1 MLKYKK
7 KKVHFIGVGGS
18 GTSAVCGIAASNGF
32 EVTGCDMSHE
42 SEYLGNLLKKFPKI
56 PIFYSHSQ
64 SHLENVDILAISPA
78 ILKFDPQNLELVTA
92 REKRIPILTWQEFM
106 SKFLQRGKFVIS
118 VAGTHGKSTVAAMIG
133 HLLEDAG
140 LDPTVEIGALD
151 ISWRSNF
158 RNGKGKYFVCEADE
172 YNDNFLNY
180 SPNTLVI
187 TNIEL
192 DHPDYFRNMS
202 DLNNSFQKFV
212 LQMEKPKNLFLG
224 RGNDLTLFGKNLKKI
239 DKSLEIYN
247 YKNIFG
253 LKIKI
258 LGAHNSL
265 NANLV
270 AAVGRSLGIKEKI
283 IRNSIFNFRG
293 ISRRLEFKGQIG
305 GVKIFDDFAHH
316 PTEVR
321 ASLSALKRL
330 FPDKKIWVIFEPHT
344 FSRTKKFLKDFA
356 LVFRKYVEK
365 VIVVDIFPA
374 REKNTR
380 MVSSQDLVLQIGS
393 KGIYIGNLKEAVD
406 FVSKNL
412 PEHQVIVF
420 MGAGKIYQ
428 AYGFLKKV
436 IKK

>member
-7 KKVHFIGVGGS
+7 KKVHFVGVGGS
-18 GTSAVCGIAASNGF
+18 GTSAACGIAASYGF

-56 PIFYSHSQ
+56 PIFYLHSR
-64 SHLENVDILAISPA
+64 SHLENVDVLAISPA
-78 ILKFDPQNLELVTA
+78 ILKFDPQNLELVAA

-118 VAGTHGKSTVAAMIG
+118 VAGTHGKSTVAAMMG

-140 LDPTVEIGALD
+140 LDPTVEVGALD
-151 ISWRSNF
+151 ISWKSNF
-158 RNGKGKYFVCEADE
+158 RNGESKYFVCEADE

-180 SPNTLVI
+180 SPNMLVI

-192 DHPDYFRNMS
+192 DHPDYFKNMS

-212 LQMEKPKNLFLG
+212 LQMKKPKNLFFGKSNNL
-224 RGNDLTLFGKNLKKI
+224 NLFGRNLKKI
-239 DKSLEIYN
+239 DKSLKIYN
-247 YKNIFG
+247 YKSVFG
-253 LKIKI
+253 LKTKI
-258 LGAHNSL
+258 LGDHNSL

-270 AAVGRSLGIKEKI
+270 AAVGKSLGIKDKI
-283 IRNSIFNFRG
+283 IKKSIFNFKG

-321 ASLSALKRL
+321 ASLSALKCL

-356 LVFRKYVEK
+356 LVFREYVEK

-380 MVSSQDLVLQIGS
+380 VVSSQDLVVQIGS
-393 KGIYIGNLKEAVD
+393 KGIYIGSLKEAVN

-412 PEHQVIVF
+412 SDCQIIVF

-428 AYGFLKKV
+428 AYGFFKKV
-436 IKK
+436 IK